1 MFKDNDEFSL
11 GFTVDTELKSTSS
24 GKNKMQTDLISKLM
38 AIDPERAKILVKCWE
53 QLVNH
58 AASGSGNREFLN
70 LDAYLPWRILDVGE
84 TYITQLRPTLN
95 IDTV

>member
-11 GFTVDTELKSTSS
+11 GFTVDIKSTSS

-38 AIDPERAKILVKCWE
+38 TIDPEGAKVLVKCWE

-70 LDAYLPWRILDVGE
+70 LDVYVPWRILDVGE
-84 TYITQLRPTLN
+84 TYITHSDHYTGYLKY
-95 IDTV
+95 